1 MPDLEIKKYPESVL
15 KSKARK
21 VGKVTDAE
29 RNILKDMAKA
39 MYLNS
44 GVGLAAPQVGIDRQF
59 VVIDVG
65 NGLVNLINPLIV
77 KKRGCDCME
86 EGCLS
91 VPGVSVKIKRA
102 KEISVR
108 SLNENGDD
116 VSFEASGLFAR
127 AIQHEIDHLN
137 GKLIIDYLNPL
148 KRLLLAGSRKKRVDN
163 CEKL

>member
-1 MPDLEIKKYPESVL
+1 M